1 MRKLFAILVV
11 MVSAVCPDALAVEEE
26 AYRADTVLLNEI
38 TITTIKQNERLYQL
52 PTASTFIG
60 SRELDQLNAVNI
72 KSISDVV
79 PNFYIPDYGS
89 RITSSIYVR
98 GIGARMDQPAVG
110 LNVDNVPFLNKDAY
124 DFDLSDIVSVEMLRG
139 PQSTLY
145 GRNTMGGQ
153 INVTTLS
160 PLDYQGW
167 RFTAELSS
175 GGSAAASAGWYGL
188 LRPSMGLSVTAQYR
202 HQRGFFRNA
211 YTGKYLDKENSG
223 GARVKFDW
231 RAASSLRIQNVL
243 SLSGLSQGG
252 YPYEYLPTGEISYND
267 TCFYRRF
274 LLNDGLTVRWF
285 GDRVTL
291 SSVTSVQ
298 HLNDN
303 MTLDQD
309 FLPLDYFT
317 LTQKKHETG
326 VTEDLILRPSEKG
339 DLYDWTVGVFG
350 FYKHLSMDAPVTF
363 KDYGI
368 SQLIEKYRN
377 DANPDYP
384 IEWDTRSFVLNSTF
398 KMPVYGLAA
407 YHESKVNL
415 GRWRLTAGVRF
426 EYERPELRY
435 HSWCDTGYTI
445 YNNHSAAY
453 EPYRHTDIK
462 IDDSGELKKEYFSIM
477 PKFCALYELTDNTES
492 NLYANISRGYKSGG
506 FNTQMFSDVLQQR
519 VMGVMGVCALYDI
532 AQVVSYKPEES
543 WNFEV
548 GTHLSVPSCNLNIE
562 AAIFYI
568 LCRNQQ
574 MTVFPD
580 GNTTGRIMTNAGKT
594 RSVGGELSAIW
605 TPAEGLTFTSSYG
618 YTNAR
623 FIRFNDGKNDYAG
636 KYLPYAPLN
645 TFYVQG
651 LYELKTGWGEFCR
664 SVIFDVNVRGTGK
677 IYWNESNTVSQ
688 NFYALLGA
696 GVTFR
701 GERFSGQLWVKNM
714 TDTKYHTFYFVSIGN
729 EFVQRGKP
737 FQIGVTL
744 NYAL

>member
-1 MRKLFAILVV
+1 
-11 MVSAVCPDALAVEEE
+11 MVSGIFSDAIAAEE
-26 AYRADTVLLNEI
+26 AIYRTDTVTLNEI
-38 TITTIKQNERLYQL
+38 TITSIKQNDRLYQL
-52 PTASTFIG
+52 PVASTFIG
-60 SRELDQLNAVNI
+60 SRELEQLNAVNI

-98 GIGARMDQPAVG
+98 GLGARMDQPAVG

-124 DFDLSDIVSVEMLRG
+124 DFDLADIVSVEMLRG

-167 RFTAELSS
+167 RFQGELSS
-175 GGSAAASAGWYGL
+175 GGSAAVSAGWYGL
-188 LRPSMGLSVTAQYR
+188 LRANMGLSVTAQYR

-211 YTGKYLDKENSG
+211 YTGKYLDKENSVG
-223 GARVKFDW
+223 VRVKYDW
-231 RAASSLRIQNVL
+231 RPVSTVRVQNVL
-243 SLSGLSQGG
+243 SLSNLRQGG

-274 LLNDGLTVRWF
+274 LLNDGLTVRWY
-285 GDRVTL
+285 GENVTL
-291 SSVTSVQ
+291 SSITSVQ

-309 FLPLDYFT
+309 FLPRDYFT
-317 LTQKKHETG
+317 LTQKKRETG
-326 VTEDLILRPSEKG
+326 FTEDLILRPSERG
-339 DLYDWTVGVFG
+339 EVYDWTTGLFG
-350 FYKHLSMDAPVTF
+350 FYKHLDMDAPVTF

-384 IEWDTRSFVLNSTF
+384 IAWDTRSFVLNSNF
-398 KMPVYGLAA
+398 KMPVFGLAA
-407 YHESKVNL
+407 YHESKVKL
-415 GRWRLTAGVRF
+415 GRWRLTAGLRL
-426 EYERPELRY
+426 EYERPEMRF
-435 HSWCDTGYTI
+435 HSWCDTGYMI
-445 YNNHSAAY
+445 YNNHTAHY
-453 EPYRHTDIK
+453 EQYKHTDVK
-462 IDDSGELKKEYFSIM
+462 IDDSGKLAKNYFSVM
-477 PKFCALYELTDNTES
+477 PKICALYELSDNTES

-519 VMGVMGVCALYDI
+519 VMGVMGVGALYDI
-532 AQVVSYKPEES
+532 AEVVSYKPEES

-548 GTHLSVPSCNLNIE
+548 GTHLIFPEYNLNIE
-562 AAIFYI
+562 AALFYI

-594 RSVGGELSAIW
+594 RSFGGEFTARWNLIES
-605 TPAEGLTFTSSYG
+605 LTFMASYG
-618 YTNAR
+618 YTNAK
-623 FIRFNDGKNDYAG
+623 FIRFNDGKADYAG
-636 KYLPYAPLN
+636 NYLPYAPLN
-645 TFYVQG
+645 TLFLQG
-651 LYELKTGWGEFCR
+651 LYELNTGWGAFCR
-664 SVIFDVNVRGTGK
+664 SIVLDVNMRGTGK
-677 IYWNESNTVSQ
+677 IYWNESNTTAQ

-696 GVTFR
+696 GVTFS
-701 GERFSGQLWVKNM
+701 GDKFSAQLWAKNI
-714 TDTKYHTFYFVSIGN
+714 TSTKYYTFYFVSIGN

-744 NYAL
+744 NYTL